1 MNAGVQPSDLSAP
14 SERGARRRKVGETGR
29 LHLDRRLPFIV
40 VHRLPKGQIAGD
52 SLARRVAL
60 NSPAYLVW
68 DEGADDVPA
77 LRLLDELALEIGT
90 SNMPLLVMEVHD
102 LIQSLE
108 SEGSQRL
115 TPFVALVA
123 GGRSAREHRAREA
136 LIKALRQ
143 IEIDLRHPD
152 VAKQPISEDYW
163 LFRALSDESSTSDPL
178 IIGLPQIH
186 RRDDGGIYPQIVH
199 DLAVACGD
207 ALLRAACA
215 YLDEKEGDAPLHY
228 RSLGRSAFLKAAL
241 KADERLDSIAASFDF
256 LLAASPIN
264 TTAALEKFVADG
276 EGQAPEFHY
285 RPLTVDPD
293 EVKRR
298 LYRLDFARL
307 EDPLLQRLF
316 TDKRHEID
324 AQLTML
330 ATRNTPA
337 FRPASLFL
345 YGAVSAELLKDAQ
358 LLLASVPPR
367 SSRGKSIGAAE
378 VAAAARDLIGSYS
391 RMDAFFD
398 ASVEMRDDVSGLM
411 VTRNRLLIGSSTM
424 VPAARLDALLSHEVS
439 THLLTFLNGSTQG
452 LSIFRTGL
460 ANYEGIQ
467 EGLGVFAEWA
477 VGGLTWTRMRL
488 LAARVVAVDA
498 MQHGAEFME
507 TYRLLRRDHGFS
519 IAGAFG
525 IATRVHRSGGLAK
538 DSIYLEGF
546 RSVVDYVASG
556 GSLAPFWLG
565 KIARRDVPAI
575 EELLQRGLVH
585 APVFLPDYL
594 DRPDVKR
601 RLSLL
606 KAGIGLDRLLSME
619 PA

>member
-1 MNAGVQPSDLSAP
+1 MNAELQPSDLPAA
-14 SERGARRRKVGETGR
+14 SERGARRRRVGENGR

-40 VHRLPKGQIAGD
+40 VHRLRAGEMARD

-68 DEGADDVPA
+68 DEGADDDPA

-90 SNMPLLVMEVHD
+90 SKMPLLVMEVHD
-102 LIQSLE
+102 LVQAPE
-108 SEGSQRL
+108 SDDSQHL

-123 GGRSAREHRAREA
+123 GGRSARENRAREA

-152 VAKQPISEDYW
+152 VVKQPMSKEHW
-163 LFRALSDESSTSDPL
+163 LVRALSDESSTSDPL

-186 RRDDGGIYPQIVH
+186 RRDDGGIYPQMVH

-215 YLDEKEGDAPLHY
+215 YLDDEEGHAPPHY

-241 KADERLDSIAASFDF
+241 KADERLDTIAASFDF
-256 LLAASPIN
+256 LLSVSPIN
-264 TTAALEKFVADG
+264 TTSALEQFVADG
-276 EGQAPEFHY
+276 EGKAPDFHY

-345 YGAVSAELLKDAQ
+345 YGAVSAELLKDAE
-358 LLLASVPPR
+358 LLLAAVPPR
-367 SSRGKSIGAAE
+367 SARGKSIGATD

-391 RMDAFFD
+391 RKDAFFD
-398 ASVEMRDDVSGLM
+398 ASVEVRDDVSGLM
-411 VTRNRLLIGSSTM
+411 VTRNRLLVGSSTM
-424 VPAARLDALLSHEVS
+424 MSAGRLDALLSHEVS

-546 RSVVDYVASG
+546 RSVVDYVAAG

-585 APVFLPDYL
+585 APVFLPNYL

-601 RLSLL
+601 RLSQL